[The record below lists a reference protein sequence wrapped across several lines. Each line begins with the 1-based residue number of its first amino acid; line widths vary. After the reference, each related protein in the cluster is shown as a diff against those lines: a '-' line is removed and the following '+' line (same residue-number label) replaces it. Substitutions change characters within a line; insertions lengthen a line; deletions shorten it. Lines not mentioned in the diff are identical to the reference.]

1 MEMNHQKFYK
11 EENTKCD
18 LCNYK
23 NECTLIQCDRLDNT
37 KAHYIP
43 ADGNICHNDRS
54 RGIVYTL

>member
-1 MEMNHQKFYK
+1 MNHQKFYK

-43 ADGNICHNDRS
+43 ADEIDEDFPLKGEYYEDC
-54 RGIVYTL
+54 L

>member
-1 MEMNHQKFYK
+1 MNHQKFYK

-23 NECTLIQCDRLDNT
+23 NEFTLIQCDRLDNT

-43 ADGNICHNDRS
+43 LM
-54 RGIVYTL
+54 GI